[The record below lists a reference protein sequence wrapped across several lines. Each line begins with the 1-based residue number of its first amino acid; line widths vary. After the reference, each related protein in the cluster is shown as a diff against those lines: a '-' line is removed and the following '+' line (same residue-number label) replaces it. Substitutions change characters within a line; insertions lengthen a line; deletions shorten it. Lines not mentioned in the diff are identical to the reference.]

1 MTQPKITAFLDSAGQ
16 TNVTD
21 PDGKSHERTFADLP
35 AARRAVRE
43 AAAKHAAEHGV
54 PTQLEITDPSGVHA
68 LLVHADGDTEL
79 IGGDL
84 PAPARDAAETSRFQP
99 YPPKA
104 SVAAAAPT
112 AATVQAVVDP
122 VAEEGPAAED
132 AAVAVEEPL
141 NFASAAGMAP
151 EEPARRVDRPRVVTE
166 IPPAGPAPVAG
177 VRAQAVAPAVAEVPA
192 PALPSRKSLRDADAQ
207 SFVRA
212 DVVVEPAEQGWRGIL
227 NSLVPSLSLAPGE
240 GERQEREWVRLV
252 ARHYAL
258 TRTVAVVNQKGGPGK
273 TMTTT
278 CLAAVFGRSGGSVLA
293 WDNNETSGSLGDRTE
308 QGDHHA
314 SALDVLT
321 RAAHLLSDASR
332 AADINAFVH
341 RQITDKYDV
350 LRSDSDLLGTHEV
363 TADEVDTLHA
373 VASKFFNV
381 LLMDSGNNHRAGN
394 WNRMIDHADQL
405 VVPVTINDDD
415 VHKGLL
421 TLKGLALR
429 SDRTAELGSNAVV
442 IVSQKAPGQQKAAE
456 NTAAQ
461 FAEYVREVVII
472 PYDPALVS
480 GVIRFGAL
488 QPATRLAW
496 LKAAAAV
503 AKGL

>member
-1 MTQPKITAFLDSAGQ
+1 MSHPKITAFLDSAGQ

-21 PDGKSHERTFADLP
+21 PEGRSFERGFADLP

-54 PTQLEITDPSGVHA
+54 PVQLEITDPSGVHA

-79 IGGDL
+79 IDGDL
-84 PAPARDAAETSRFQP
+84 PVPALATDAGSRFQP
-99 YPPKA
+99 APAGPA
-104 SVAAAAPT
+104 HAAEPFQTAP
-112 AATVQAVVDP
+112 V
-122 VAEEGPAAED
+122 PAAEVAPAVQP
-132 AAVAVEEPL
+132 AAAEEEPL
-141 NFASAAGMAP
+141 NLP
-151 EEPARRVDRPRVVTE
+151 PLDLPQPEPAQT
-166 IPPAGPAPVAG
+166 
-177 VRAQAVAPAVAEVPA
+177 APALAAEPAAAAEV

-207 SFVRA
+207 AFVRA
-212 DVVVEPAEQGWRGIL
+212 DVVVEPAAQGWRGIL
-227 NSLVPSLSLAPGE
+227 NSLVPSLSLGPGE
-240 GERQEREWVRLV
+240 AELQEREWVRLV

-258 TRTVAVVNQKGGPGK
+258 TRTVAVVNQKGGVGK
-273 TMTTT
+273 TPSTA
-278 CLAAVFGRSGGSVLA
+278 CLSAVFGRSGGSVLA
-293 WDNNETSGSLGDRTE
+293 WDNNETSGTLGDRTE
-308 QGDHHA
+308 KGDHDS
-314 SALDVLT
+314 SALDVLS
-321 RAAHLLSDASR
+321 RAEHLLSDAAR
-332 AADINAFVH
+332 AADVNAFVH

-350 LRSDSDLLGTHEV
+350 LRSDTDLVGTHEV

-381 LLMDSGNNHRAGN
+381 ILMDSGNNHRASN
-394 WNRMIDHADQL
+394 WNRMLDHADQL

-415 VHKGLL
+415 VHKGIL

-429 SDRTAELGSNAVV
+429 SERTAELAGNSVV

-456 NTAAQ
+456 ATADR

-472 PYDPALVS
+472 PFDPALVS

>member
-1 MTQPKITAFLDSAGQ
+1 MTQPKITAFLDSTGQ

-21 PDGKSHERTFADLP
+21 PDGKSHERAFADLP
-35 AARRAVRE
+35 SARRAVRE

-54 PTQLEITDPSGVHA
+54 PVELEITDPSGLHA

-84 PAPARDAAETSRFQP
+84 PVPVRDAAAGSRFQP
-99 YPPKA
+99 APAK
-104 SVAAAAPT
+104 APT
-112 AATVQAVVDP
+112 AVPAH
-122 VAEEGPAAED
+122 VAEPVQPAQEPTAEESPVVEES
-132 AAVAVEEPL
+132 AAVAVEKALTRAP
-141 NFASAAGMAP
+141 AAKMPSDERARPGRGSDLP
-151 EEPARRVDRPRVVTE
+151 SLDLPHLEEPARVV
-166 IPPAGPAPVAG
+166 APVG
-177 VRAQAVAPAVAEVPA
+177 AESPA

-212 DVVVEPAEQGWRGIL
+212 DVVVEPAVQGWRGVL
-227 NSLVPSLSLAPGE
+227 NNLVPSLSLAPGE
-240 GERQEREWVRLV
+240 AERLEREWVRLV

-258 TRTVAVVNQKGGPGK
+258 TRTVAVINQKGGPGK

-308 QGDHHA
+308 RGDHGA

-341 RQITDKYDV
+341 RQITDRYDV

-429 SDRTAELGSNAVV
+429 GDRTAELASQAVV
-442 IVSQKAPGQQKAAE
+442 IVSQKAPGQHKDAE

-461 FAEYVREVVII
+461 FAEYVRETVII

>member
-1 MTQPKITAFLDSAGQ
+1 MTHPKITAFLDSTGQ
-16 TNVTD
+16 TNVTGT
-21 PDGKSHERTFADLP
+21 DGHAQEKAFADLP
-35 AARRAVRE
+35 AARRSVRE
-43 AAAKHAAEHGV
+43 AAAKQAAEHGC
-54 PTQLEITDPSGVHA
+54 PIQLEITDPSGVHS

-84 PAPARDAAETSRFQP
+84 PSPAHDATTGSRFQP
-99 YPPKA
+99 PPVEA
-104 SVAAAAPT
+104 AVTTPPLPVVEPVPAVADPVVQ
-112 AATVQAVVDP
+112 ATVAL
-122 VAEEGPAAED
+122 
-132 AAVAVEEPL
+132 AVE
-141 NFASAAGMAP
+141 
-151 EEPARRVDRPRVVTE
+151 D
-166 IPPAGPAPVAG
+166 PAPAPKPASPEV
-177 VRAQAVAPAVAEVPA
+177 VLPLKPVPAPAVEEVPA
-192 PALPSRKSLRDADAQ
+192 PAAPSRRSLRDADTQ

-212 DVVVEPAEQGWRGIL
+212 DVAMEPAEKGWRGAL
-227 NSLVPSLSLAPGE
+227 NNMVSSLSLAPGDE
-240 GERQEREWVRLV
+240 ELQEREWVRLV
-252 ARHYAL
+252 ARHYPK
-258 TRTVAVVNQKGGPGK
+258 TRTVGVVNQKGGVGK
-273 TMTTT
+273 TPATT
-278 CLAAVFGRSGGSVLA
+278 CLSAVFGRAGGSVLA
-293 WDNNETSGSLGDRTE
+293 WDNNETSGTLGDRTE
-308 QGDHHA
+308 KADHDC
-314 SALDVLT
+314 SALDVLS
-321 RAAHLLSDASR
+321 RAGHLLSDASR

-363 TADEVDTLHA
+363 AADEVDTLHA

-405 VVPVTINDDD
+405 VVPVTPNDDD
-415 VHKGLL
+415 VVKGLL

-429 SDRTAELGSNAVV
+429 SDRTAELGGNAVV

-456 NTAAQ
+456 KTAAQ
-461 FAEYVREVVII
+461 FAEYVRETVVI

-503 AKGL
+503 AGGL